1 MSDETKYTE
10 DVAASLAYPSKD
22 KYGQP
27 IYTKTDG
34 ITDAATATT
43 TTGLSSGVPYLGEAM
58 QAIHEL
64 PLALFKYK
72 STDDVSNKETF
83 GVIIERLR
91 ETQNF
96 IKAATQGFGHTFN
109 FVESDSNGNGKADS
123 TDDNTVST
131 FVSNRKTYMYD
142 YTERQS
148 IINYINTMVQASEDH
163 QDVLS
168 TVGIL
173 LKAAQ
178 ETQDRLLG
186 LEVST
191 FGYDSPTIP
200 GNVKTFNNKVDTPLV
215 NQEPLDY
222 GLNRSVS
229 LIMRDLYGSTTIDA
243 WSKSIKSG
251 GDSAI
256 DALSYILD
264 AVGFYE
270 TKDYSLMYQTS
281 DDADHVYEDNGRS
294 NVMKNLIYDWA
305 STFPKIFDSTSDV
318 LADVSTIGTDKMS
331 ATDMAAFVHNVQVRQ
346 YKTNTSSTTITLG
359 LFDPDVCFMT
369 AIRKICT
376 DLYGQDTPFASITL
390 KDLIYYLMTK
400 AFYMNST
407 FSEDNLN
414 PEGLTFL
421 GLKKLIADNT
431 TSFYDIAKSIAF
443 GGFKDPWIKSTVT
456 SPTVIDA
463 LTANKA
469 TYSKA
474 LIDDSTSEY
483 KWTLNSGT
491 ASKTIKELFG
501 GLVSDYTAMRN
512 VIGFDTMY
520 HFGDADSINTSIEKE
535 DTAKYL
541 AYKYLNSSGAI
552 SDGEM
557 TNLNAKGTALREY
570 DSLVNRMRK
579 VEQGLDNINAMSLD
593 TSSRFEQV
601 ALPYDTFNI
610 GYFYGEAFHGLMSNE
625 TLYKS
630 FYTNN
635 SSSTAFTPYTME
647 GFFKEISKKP
657 IFSFY
662 KRFVG
667 ADFTNYDTYLSTNF
681 TGAVYDRVKEYAT
694 SNEITGTFIY
704 TNSANEYLIF
714 VETTQDVGEIAYYS
728 DQKVYLIISTG
739 SAFAPLP
746 TIIPEKTVEYST
758 ATSGV
763 YADIEKMTP
772 LVTSELNAKIKAATD
787 GSASTSLKTELSSLS
802 GSSSGV
808 YIPTETNANTMN
820 TGTAVQIETLPRAQ
834 FYKYTVNGNT
844 RYALAGSGSS
854 GYVINDSAGLILT
867 KLDAAYKIAVYHSY
881 GPTGGDIYLPVV
893 VPLSQVQYGEIN
905 FVTNITSGVQNADG
919 TMTITTTKH
928 TFSYQFIDGELYSFT
943 EFFTD

>member
-1 MSDETKYTE
+1 MSDEEKYPKEATE
-10 DVAASLAYPSKD
+10 SLAYPSKD

-34 ITDAATATT
+34 ITDTAAATT
-43 TTGLSSGVPYLGEAM
+43 TTGLSDGVPYLGEAM
-58 QAIHEL
+58 QAIHEM

-109 FVESDSNGNGKADS
+109 FVESDSNGNGKADA
-123 TDDNTVST
+123 DDKNKDST

-148 IINYINTMVQASEDH
+148 IINYSNTMVQASEDH

-200 GNVKTFNNKVDTPLV
+200 GNVKTFNNKIDTSLV

-256 DALSYILD
+256 DALSYLLD
-264 AVGFYE
+264 AIGFYE
-270 TKDYSLMYQTS
+270 TKDYSLKYQTN
-281 DDADHVYEDNGRS
+281 DDADNVYEDTGRS
-294 NVMKNLIYDWA
+294 NVMKSLIYDWA
-305 STFPKIFDSTSDV
+305 SKFPKIFDSTSDK
-318 LADVSTIGTDKMS
+318 LAEISTIGSSSMS
-331 ATDMAAFVHNVQVRQ
+331 DTEMAAFVHNVQVRQ
-346 YKTNTSSTTITLG
+346 YTTNTNSTTIKLS
-359 LFDPDVCFMT
+359 LFDPDVFFMT
-369 AIRKICT
+369 AIKKICI
-376 DLYGQDTPFASITL
+376 DLYEQDTPFASVTF
-390 KDLIYYLMTK
+390 KDLIYYLMTQ
-400 AFYMNST
+400 AFWINSDFT
-407 FSEDNLN
+407 TSLN
-414 PEGLTFL
+414 PQKTTFAD
-421 GLKKLIADNT
+421 LKKLISANT
-431 TSFYDIAKSIAF
+431 TSFYDVAKSIAF
-443 GGFKDPWIKSTVT
+443 NGFKDPWIQSNQTSAEVT
-456 SPTVIDA
+456 DA
-463 LTANKA
+463 LTDNKA
-469 TYSKA
+469 TYSKKQ
-474 LIDDSTSEY
+474 IGSTSEY
-483 KWTLNSGT
+483 KWTLNDGT
-491 ASKTIKELFG
+491 TSKTIKELFG
-501 GLVSDYTAMRN
+501 DLVSDYTVMRN
-512 VIGFDTMY
+512 MIGFDTMY
-520 HFGDADSINTSIEKE
+520 HFEDAGKINTSIEKTT
-535 DTAKYL
+535 TASFL

-552 SDGEM
+552 TDGEM
-557 TNLNAKGTALREY
+557 TNINAKGTALREY

-667 ADFTNYDTYLSTNF
+667 ADFTNYETYLSTNF

-787 GSASTSLKTELSSLS
+787 VSASTSLKTELSSLS

-905 FVTNITSGVQNADG
+905 FVTNITNGVQSADG

-928 TFSYQFIDGELYSFT
+928 TFGYEFIDGELYSFT